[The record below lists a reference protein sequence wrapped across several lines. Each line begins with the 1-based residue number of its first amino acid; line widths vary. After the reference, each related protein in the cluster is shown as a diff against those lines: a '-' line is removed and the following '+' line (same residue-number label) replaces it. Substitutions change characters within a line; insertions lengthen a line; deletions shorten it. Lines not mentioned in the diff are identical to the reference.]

1 MNKFLLTLLCVV
13 PALANA
19 QNEPFNVS
27 GKIAKAGPKAK
38 VFLSY
43 RTAEVTV
50 RDSAIIKN
58 GAFSFQGN
66 VAGPVAAK
74 ITLDHTGAGI
84 TQSTKN
90 PDVLTIYLDKGN
102 VAVAAKD
109 SLKNALVSGS
119 AINAEYQK
127 YQKYIAAPEK
137 IITGL
142 NAEWSAASME
152 QKQKEEFVK
161 SLQARHKPAAEEK
174 AKLQQVFITENPD
187 SYFSLV
193 SLKDM
198 SEYDMDVAKVEP
210 AFQKLSERI
219 RTSKAGQNFA
229 KQIDIAKA
237 TMVGAVAP
245 DFTQNDVNDKPV
257 KLSDF
262 RGKYVLLD
270 FWASWC
276 GPCRAENPN
285 VVAAY
290 EKFKDK
296 NFTVLGVSLD
306 MPGKKDSWLSAI
318 KTDGLTWTQVSDLKG
333 WANAASQ
340 MYGVKG
346 IPQNYLIGPDGKI
359 IASNLRAEALH
370 KKLEEL
376 LK

>member
-1 MNKFLLTLLCVV
+1 MNKFLLTLLCAV

-19 QNEPFNVS
+19 QNEPFNVT
-27 GKIAKAGPKAK
+27 GKIAKTDPKAK

-43 RTAEVTV
+43 RTAEATV
-50 RDSAIIKN
+50 RDSAVIKN
-58 GAFSFQGN
+58 GVFSFQGN
-66 VAGPVAAK
+66 IAGPVAAK

-370 KKLEEL
+370 KKLAEL
-376 LK
+376 L